1 MDVIVPFQRK
11 NRSDIIYDTLHDLIR
26 NGRWKPGEKFPTEME
41 LCKLFNVGRSTIR
54 EALNHLK
61 ASNLIHVAPGLGAF
75 VTNPSE
81 IEQNILSRHIPD
93 SRTAQELYNIIEFRI
108 CIEPS
113 TTYLA
118 SERIRP
124 DMAEELLKLAG
135 AVDDERLTP
144 SEFAETDIAFHS
156 FLAEIAGN
164 PLCVETMNYLH
175 TTFYKQQIVTSL
187 FSERKK
193 TAAQSHIA
201 IAKAVIDH
209 NSKLAEKEMRAHL
222 YNTLQYLESIIR
234 ETELPETP
242 ENQSG
247 GGS

>member
-11 NRSDIIYDTLHDLIR
+11 NRSDIIYEKLHDLIKS
-26 NGRWKPGEKFPTEME
+26 GHWKPGEKFPTEME
-41 LCKLFNVGRSTIR
+41 LSGLFNVGRSTVR

-61 ASNLIHVAPGLGAF
+61 ASNLVHVLPGHGTY

-93 SRTAQELYNIIEFRI
+93 SQTAQELYNIIEFRI

-118 SERIRP
+118 SERIHP
-124 DMAEELLKLAG
+124 DMAEALLQLAG
-135 AVDDERLTP
+135 AVDDEGLSP
-144 SEFAETDIAFHS
+144 SEFAETDIAFHN

-187 FSERKK
+187 FSARKR

-201 IAKAVIDH
+201 IAKAVIDR

-242 ENQSG
+242 KNQSG